1 MSLLRKNFLELGNI
15 KYVLFK
21 YIPYKVNLRVPK
33 KLIKKEIYNY
43 NEITTKMKNNY
54 VNEILSI
61 YKNDSIKI
69 ESIIDKYLNISNNK
83 ELIIKEINENTF
95 FENGNEI
102 WNITNLSRKYNIT
115 GKDVFISF
123 IINSNPFRMG
133 NFDYTSENNNLDK
146 IEKYWDEHCDKTN
159 VYVDYYNGIG
169 VKNSFPVDIY
179 KSHFTLNI
187 RRYNDRNTVDN
198 NGYNKILDILNQK
211 IDKVKNGE
219 LVLQEF
225 ERYNEILPDEEINSK
240 VDKNNEFNKIPFEVS
255 EIVKQGYFNH
265 RFNNK
270 NVWDFMLFP
279 TEETLI
285 NEIVYSSLGDYK
297 NYIMDGMNKNIFDLE
312 NYFTLINNKLVVDG
326 TVKLENLSV
335 VNCLIFGKTR
345 IRLEDVNVLMGL
357 IRYKN
362 EYYEVRYLDNYII
375 DFDKKYFNDNAYF
388 ITINDDDV
396 KLNELDFYNDDETKY
411 KIVENIVHLMN
422 EVKPELLNHHN
433 YNILVKYLR
442 NNIYQERYLW
452 NLVPNEKERIRR
464 TTFN

>member
-1 MSLLRKNFLELGNI
+1 MSLLRKNSLELGNI

-33 KLIKKEIYNY
+33 KFIKKEIYNY
-43 NEITTKMKNNY
+43 DEITIEMKNNY
-54 VNEILSI
+54 VNNILNI
-61 YKNDSIKI
+61 YINDSIKN

-83 ELIIKEINENTF
+83 ELIIKELNQNTF
-95 FENGNEI
+95 FENDI

-115 GKDVFISF
+115 GKEVFFSFIS
-123 IINSNPFRMG
+123 NSNPFRMG
-133 NFDYTSENNNLDK
+133 NFDYTPENNNLDN
-146 IEKYWDEHCDKTN
+146 IEKYWEEHSDKTN

-187 RRYNDRNTVDN
+187 RRYNDRNSFNN
-198 NGYNKILDILNQK
+198 NGYFKILDILNQK
-211 IDKVKNGE
+211 IEKVKNGE

-225 ERYNEILPDEEINSK
+225 ERYNEILPDEEINLK

-255 EIVKQGYFNH
+255 ETVKQGYFNH

-285 NEIVYSSLGDYK
+285 NETVYSSLGDYK
-297 NYIMDGMNKNIFDLE
+297 NYIMDGINKNMFDLE
-312 NYFTLINNKLVVDG
+312 NYFTLINNKLVVDD

-345 IRLEDVNVLMGL
+345 IRLEDINVLMGL

-362 EYYEVRYLDNYII
+362 EYYKVRYLDNYII
-375 DFDKKYFNDNAYF
+375 DFDKKYFKNNVYF
-388 ITINDDDV
+388 ITINDDDN